1 MTAISKLLIA
11 NRGEI
16 ACRIIKTARG
26 KGYRT
31 VAVYSEADADALHV
45 RLADEAVL
53 IGPPTVS
60 QSYLSIER
68 IIAAARRSGADAIH
82 PGYGF
87 LSERAAFAVACAEA
101 GINFVGPG
109 VDAIRLMGDKAESK
123 KRMIEAGVPCV
134 PGYQGDD
141 QADEVFVREAARIG
155 YPVMIKASAGGGG
168 RGMRLVHKSEAL
180 TGALRSARSE
190 ALTAFGDDRL
200 LMELAV
206 TDARHVEIQVFGDQ
220 HGNVIHLGERDCS
233 VQRRHQK
240 VFEEA
245 PSPAVDAAL
254 RERMGAA
261 AVRAA
266 AAIGYV
272 GAGTV
277 EFLLSPK
284 GEFYFLEMN
293 TRLQV
298 EHPVTEMVT
307 GLDLVALQLDIAEG
321 KPLPLRQEHVQL
333 NGHAIEAR
341 LYAEDP
347 ANDFLPQTGD
357 VVVWEPAQGEGVRV
371 DHGLQAGSAIS
382 AFYDPMIAK
391 VIAWGADRHE
401 ARRRLL
407 RAIEDTR
414 IVGVSTNRAFL
425 AATLRNA
432 DFAAGAATTAFI
444 GRHFPSGFHQPEAPS
459 WAAPLAAA
467 LLADRGHGGW
477 RSNRW
482 SAYPVKLRGPAGVD
496 SVWLATREGADWN
509 LSSGVETISL
519 RIVERCEYE
528 LRVLIDGRILKLGAH
543 LRLDSDAP
551 LVELDQHGATWRYED
566 RTLAP
571 PELAEDS
578 GSHGSLRAPMNG
590 LVTWVG
596 VTEGESVTRGQ
607 LLLVLEAMKM
617 EHQIVAPRAGIVS
630 TLAALKGAQVA
641 TRDVLLIVSAEANE

>member
-1 MTAISKLLIA
+1 MSAINKLLIA

-16 ACRIIKTARG
+16 ACRVIKTARA

-31 VAVYSEADADALHV
+31 VAIYSEADADALHV

-53 IGPPTVS
+53 IGPPAVA
-60 QSYLSIER
+60 QSYLNIER
-68 IIAAARRSGADAIH
+68 VIGAARVSGADAIH

-87 LSERAAFAVACAEA
+87 LSERAAFAEACAAA

-123 KRMIEAGVPCV
+123 KRMIAAGVPCV

-141 QADEVFVREAARIG
+141 QTDEVFVREAGRIG

-168 RGMRLVHKSEAL
+168 RGMRLVQNPEGVTS
-180 TGALRSARSE
+180 ALRSARSE

-206 TDARHVEIQVFGDQ
+206 SDARHVEIQVFGDR

-240 VFEEA
+240 VIEEA

-266 AAIGYV
+266 ASIDYV

-277 EFLLSPK
+277 EFLLSPT
-284 GEFYFLEMN
+284 GGFYFLEMN

-298 EHPVTEMVT
+298 EHPVTEMIT

-321 KPLPLRQEHVQL
+321 KPLPIRQDQVTL
-333 NGHAIEAR
+333 TGHAIEAR

-357 VVVWEPAQGEGVRV
+357 VDVWEPADGAGVRI
-371 DHGLQAGSAIS
+371 DHGLQSGSTIS

-391 VIAWGADRHE
+391 VIAWGADRQE

-414 IVGVSTNRAFL
+414 IFGVNTNRAFL
-425 AATLRNA
+425 AATLCNA
-432 DFAAGAATTAFI
+432 DFAAGTATTAFI
-444 GRHFPSGFHQPEAPS
+444 GRHFPSGFRQAEPPT
-459 WAAPLAAA
+459 WAAPLAIA
-467 LLADRGHGGW
+467 LFAERGQQGW
-477 RSNRW
+477 RSNQW
-482 SAYPVKLRGPAGVD
+482 TASAVKLRSAAGE
-496 SVWLATREGADWN
+496 SNWLASRDGANWQ
-509 LSSGVETISL
+509 LSSTDATVTL
-519 RIVERCEYE
+519 RIMERQRH
-528 LRVLIDGRILKLGAH
+528 LVRVLIDGHALTVGAYVS
-543 LRLDSDAP
+543 LDGDAP
-551 LVELDQHGATWRYED
+551 IVDLDVAGSVWRYED

-571 PELAEDS
+571 PAIAEE
-578 GSHGSLRAPMNG
+578 GGAHGSLRAPMNG
-590 LVTWVG
+590 MVSWVG
-596 VTEGESVTRGQ
+596 VSEGERVTRGQ

-617 EHQIVAPRAGIVS
+617 EHQIVAPADGVVA
-630 TLAALKGAQVA
+630 TVAAQKGKQVA
-641 TRDVLLIVSAEANE
+641 SRDVLLMICAEGTV